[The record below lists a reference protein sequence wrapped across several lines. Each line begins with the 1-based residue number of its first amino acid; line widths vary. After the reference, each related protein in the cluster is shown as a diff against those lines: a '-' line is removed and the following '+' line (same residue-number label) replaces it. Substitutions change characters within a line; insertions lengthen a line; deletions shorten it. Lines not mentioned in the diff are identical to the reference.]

1 MIVTDFIKQ
10 IKKVGIKTLTGV
22 PFCTKAILRLYNG
35 VGKEDLHLCTGK

>member
-22 PFCTKAILRLYNG
+22 PDSALRPF
-35 VGKEDLHLCTGK
+35 